1 MKIIQSFV
9 GFRLQYSVTLFFQL
23 FLSCLKN
30 SSFTHFKRH
39 RWIKV
44 QSQLTAKNPTP
55 SPYANETIPASCIP
69 VIPASQFDYHNES
82 RYSLHNDI
90 NVKVEDTESKPNEDR
105 QGNNNLWSFQ
115 EYSNRKFQISIPE
128 ETINTSSNW
137 THLKVFRENVEGE
150 FVLHQFLMLS
160 VWELKIFIQKLH
172 EMLKEALQ
180 FEPSEVNAKLMI
192 DET

>member
-1 MKIIQSFV
+1 MDQN
-9 GFRLQYSVTLFFQL
+9 SV
-23 FLSCLKN
+23 SADSK
-30 SSFTHFKRH
+30 K
-39 RWIKV
+39 
-44 QSQLTAKNPTP
+44 
-55 SPYANETIPASCIP
+55 PYAFPFRKRNHKGKP
-69 VIPASQFDYHNES
+69 VIPSSQFDYHNES
-82 RYSLHNDI
+82 IYSLYNDI

-160 VWELKIFIQKLH
+160 VWELKIFIQKLP

-180 FEPSEVNAKLMI
+180 FEPTEVTAKLVI
-192 DET
+192 DETLFQPTDVEEKAKFDVFW